1 MKMPF
6 GKYKGQDM
14 STLGQDYLNWIV
26 ANFDDGEIKEE
37 AKRVLASPDLKL
49 ERESKSLEEQANEI
63 LGEKP
68 VDLLRRGRG
77 GRPRRRQ

>member
-6 GKYKGQDM
+6 GKHKGMDM
-14 STLGQDYLNWIV
+14 GQLPTDYLRWLV
-26 ANFDDGEIKEE
+26 ENFEDGEIKEE
-37 AKRVLASPDLKL
+37 AKRILASPTLQL

-68 VDLLRRGRG
+68 ISLLRRGRG
-77 GRPRRRQ
+77 GRPRRK

>member
-6 GKYKGQDM
+6 GKFKGQDM
-14 STLGQDYLNWIV
+14 STLSQDYLSWIV
-26 ANFDDGEIKEE
+26 ANFDDGEIKNE
-37 AKRVLASPDLKL
+37 AKRILASPDLQL

-68 VDLLRRGRG
+68 IGLLRRGRG
-77 GRPRRRQ
+77 GRPKRR

>member
-1 MKMPF
+1 MKMPY

-14 STLGQDYLNWIV
+14 ATLPQDYLQWIV
-26 ANFDDGEIKEE
+26 ANFDDGEIKNE
-37 AKRVLASPDLKL
+37 AKKILASPDIQL

-68 VDLLRRGRG
+68 IGLLRRGRG
-77 GRPRRRQ
+77 GRPKRR

>member
-1 MKMPF
+1 MKMPY

-14 STLGQDYLNWIV
+14 SALPQDYLQWIL
-26 ANFDDGEIKEE
+26 ANFDDGEIKNE
-37 AKRVLASPDLKL
+37 AKRILSSPDLQL

-68 VDLLRRGRG
+68 IGLLRRGRG
-77 GRPRRRQ
+77 RRK